1 MRRLLLS
8 IAGLLILLAVA
19 VPAGAIYYAAFTESG
34 LKFIVGLVPHEFAG
48 VRLDIVNPSGT
59 IARGIHV
66 ERVEIDHHLVHLRFD
81 GFAGRVALTPLLWQ
95 TIRSPDAYL
104 RSAYIQVKRRTRP
117 ATPGEPLFLPRWL
130 VISAEHT
137 RVGHALLVVPN
148 GYRLEGTE
156 IVGSAVLRHRSI
168 RFFEA
173 QVQMGDT
180 HFSGIGE
187 LRATDPLQLDV
198 DGRINWSPDG
208 QPAWTV
214 VGTAKG
220 DLDKLL
226 VTVHTV
232 IPFRADFGGSALDL
246 TNHWHW
252 LGNAV
257 VHDFD
262 LRAWGVGGPLG
273 IIGGRLAVHG
283 DSDGFGARGAVNPTG
298 LHAGLFE
305 AQFEG
310 AYAAHV
316 LTAKQMDVTHLGSGA
331 HATGAGTIGIVPH
344 GPRLGL
350 HGSWRDFRWPLVGT
364 DVVRSGSGDFTL
376 EGTLPY
382 NIRASGIAA
391 VPGLPPMPLQVEGTL
406 GKDRF
411 TFSRAQADLF
421 DGHASVAGAVTW
433 SPAQSWSLEGRVTG
447 IDPGRLR
454 PDLPGK
460 LNFTLA
466 AHGESF
472 DHKGD
477 ITLEFHDLGG
487 RLRGVAAR
495 GDGKLSRSA
504 TAWQFDG
511 VRVGLGRASLA
522 LDGRIGGDIN
532 LRFAVNA
539 EDLSLLSADSRG
551 QLKATGTIRGTLAD
565 PTIAA
570 TAHGAGIHYDGIT
583 LEGFDADIDFD
594 PRPQRDSRIEA
605 RLRNLTYRDRLFQ
618 SVVFTLGG
626 EAADYAA
633 HLEVKTIG
641 LSATAQASGPYAH
654 GVFQGQLG
662 TLTLNGSQSLH
673 LELERPVGLLVS
685 AAAARIEWLCLVGT
699 PASLCADGDW
709 SPGQWSATL
718 TANQLPINTL
728 TSGLTPSVEY
738 QGTINI
744 LARLFS
750 SGQQPVEGTVRVEL
764 ADAQLSHRLLSHR
777 VEHTT
782 LGSGTVTATATRS
795 VISADAALEAG
806 QVGTIK
812 ARLSA
817 QRSGASWQDMPLQ
830 GEIHA
835 QTGELSLIS
844 LYMPDI
850 DRAAG
855 RLVADVQISGTLG
868 TPFMS
873 GLLKIS
879 DAEIDL
885 YQVNLGLRQ
894 LGLEAHLTDS
904 GVDFNGSARVGSGT
918 ASAGGH
924 LEWHNSLPRGKLTLQ
939 GTDLRV
945 VDIPEAQIDA
955 SPNLDFKVD
964 GHKIEVTGAV
974 RVPFAKIVPKDLTGA
989 VRASSD
995 EVLVG
1000 SADEDPAKRFE
1011 AVSTITLTLG
1021 DRVTID
1027 TFGLTGRLG
1036 GSITVRSGYDAFTRA
1051 TGELSIEEGK
1061 YTAYARKLDIQ
1072 RGRLIFTGGPVDNP
1086 GVDIRAVKQYPD
1098 VTAGV
1103 NVRGTLVQPRLSFFS
1118 EPSLPQSQIVSL
1130 ILAGGSLETA
1140 QSGAGNEALL
1150 QGGAILA
1157 QQLGS
1162 RVGIEDV
1169 SLESDPSIQR
1179 SGASQTNET
1188 SLVLGKYLSP
1198 RLYVS
1203 YGVSLT
1209 QQLNTLKLRYSLGD
1223 HWTVKT
1229 EVGQARGADLV
1240 FGIDR

>member
-34 LKFIVGLVPHEFAG
+34 LKFIVSLVPREFAG

-66 ERVEIDHHLVHLRFD
+66 ERVELDHHLVHLRFD
-81 GFAGRVALTPLLWQ
+81 GFEGRVALTPLLWQ

-117 ATPGEPLFLPRWL
+117 ATPGGEPLFLPRWL
-130 VISAEHT
+130 IISAEHT
-137 RVGHALLVVPN
+137 RVGHAVLVVPN

-168 RFFEA
+168 RFFEG
-173 QVQMGDT
+173 QVQMGDA

-214 VGTAKG
+214 FGTAKG
-220 DLDKLL
+220 DLDTLL
-226 VTVHTV
+226 VTAHTV
-232 IPFRADFGGSALDL
+232 IPFRCDFSGRALDL

-252 LGNAV
+252 LGEAV

-273 IIGGRLAVHG
+273 IITGRLAVHG
-283 DSDGFGARGAVNPTG
+283 DSDGFGARGPVNPTG

-305 AQFEG
+305 GQFAG

-316 LTAKQMDVTHLGSGA
+316 LTAKQMEVTHLGSGA
-331 HATGAGTIGIVPH
+331 HASGAGTIGIVPH

-350 HGSWRDFRWPLVGT
+350 HGSWRDFRWPLVGA
-364 DVVRSGSGDFTL
+364 DILRSASGDFTL

-382 NIRASGIAA
+382 SVHASGIGG
-391 VPGLPPMPLQVEGTL
+391 VPGLPAMPLQVDGTL
-406 GKDRF
+406 GKDSF
-411 TFSRAQADLF
+411 TFSRAAADLF
-421 DGHASVAGAVTW
+421 DGHASLEGGLIW
-433 SPAQSWSLEGRVTG
+433 SPAQSWSLQGRASG

-466 AHGESF
+466 AHGQGF
-472 DHKGD
+472 DRQGD
-477 ITLEFHDLGG
+477 ITIEFHDVGG
-487 RLRGVAAR
+487 QLRGVAAR
-495 GDGKLSRSA
+495 GNGKLFRSA
-504 TAWQFDG
+504 TTWQFDG

-522 LDGRIGGDIN
+522 LDGRVNSEID

-539 EDLSLLSADSRG
+539 EDLSVLSADSRG
-551 QLKATGTIRGTLAD
+551 QLKAAGTIRGTLAD

-570 TAHGAGIHYDGIT
+570 TAHGGGIHYDGIT

-594 PRPQRDSRIEA
+594 PRSQQDSRIEA
-605 RLRNLTYRDRLFQ
+605 RLRNLTYRDRTFQ
-618 SVVFTLGG
+618 SIVFTLGG
-626 EAADYAA
+626 QATDYAA

-641 LSATAQASGPYAH
+641 LAATAQARGPYVH
-654 GVFQGQLG
+654 GLFQGQLG
-662 TLTLNGSQSLH
+662 TLTVNGSQSLH
-673 LELERPVGLLVS
+673 LELERPVGLRLS
-685 AAAARIEWLCLVGT
+685 AAAARLEWLCLVGT
-699 PASLCADGDW
+699 PASLCADADW
-709 SPGQWSATL
+709 SPGQWSTTL

-750 SGQQPVEGTVRVEL
+750 SAQEPVEGSLRVEL
-764 ADAQLSHRLLSHR
+764 SDAQLSHRLLSHR

-782 LGSGTVTATATRS
+782 LGSGTVSVTATRS

-812 ARLSA
+812 TRLSA
-817 QRSGASWQDMPLQ
+817 QRGGTQWQDMPLQ
-830 GEIHA
+830 GELHA

-873 GLLKIS
+873 GMLKLS

-918 ASAGGH
+918 ATAGGH
-924 LEWHNSLPRGKLTLQ
+924 LEWHNSLPRGKITLQ
-939 GTDLRV
+939 GTNLRV

-955 SPNLDFKVD
+955 SPNLDFNVD
-964 GHKIEVTGAV
+964 GRKIEVTGAV

-989 VRASSD
+989 VRATPD
-995 EVLVG
+995 EVIVG
-1000 SADEDPAKRFE
+1000 SAEEDPAKRFE
-1011 AVSTITLTLG
+1011 VVSTITLTLG
-1021 DRVTID
+1021 DRATID

-1036 GSITVRSGYDAFTRA
+1036 GSITVRSGYDAVTRA

-1103 NVRGTLVQPRLSFFS
+1103 NVRGTLLQPRISFFS

-1130 ILAGGSLETA
+1130 IIPHGS
-1140 QSGAGNEALL
+1140 
-1150 QGGAILA
+1150 
-1157 QQLGS
+1157 
-1162 RVGIEDV
+1162 
-1169 SLESDPSIQR
+1169 
-1179 SGASQTNET
+1179 
-1188 SLVLGKYLSP
+1188 
-1198 RLYVS
+1198 
-1203 YGVSLT
+1203 
-1209 QQLNTLKLRYSLGD
+1209 
-1223 HWTVKT
+1223 
-1229 EVGQARGADLV
+1229 
-1240 FGIDR
+1240 